1 MDFITTYKTIT
12 ESDIF
17 KSFIEYNKEAELVA
31 GFFIIDLIQG
41 NNQRSLDYK
50 LKDKIFTFSLN
61 EKDEITMKEDE
72 LIQSDKPLEKISLD
86 IKIDLDE
93 IPAIAEK
100 EALKN
105 NIKNK
110 FEKIIAVLQ
119 LHEGK
124 DAWNLT
130 CMLDGFVILN
140 IIIDSETGEIIK
152 FDRRFI
158 TDFIKKH

>member
-31 GFFIIDLIQG
+31 GFFIMDLVQG

-50 LKDKIFTFSLN
+50 LQDKIFTFSLN

-72 LIQSDKPLEKISLD
+72 LIQSDKPLEKISSD